1 MVDWRGSSLQ
11 IVITLIGSGLIL
23 TALTSLTSYFIKP
36 SLDIYITVQI
46 PPTNEPQIVS
56 LGANRTMTF
65 PADNSTTYRIYLVN
79 NGYSTANDVRLTM
92 TYPGAAINDTR
103 KVYENEN
110 ITITNTRTDNI
121 TGQSVVTLTR
131 LNPGVMVAVEN
142 TITGYGIRNLE
153 SDPLIDFQGSFL
165 YIPQESVYWH
175 VDPFSAAV
183 TYDQGGKTYA
193 PSATSRLY
201 SNGYEVIDPDA
212 ISFIIPIVTIVI
224 GILLFGIAF
233 RHKSKGVSKFAS
245 NILKDIEATIR
256 RLRTVIDSRAVL
268 PFKNYDLYVDN
279 LDRVFDNYK
288 DYKLIED
295 FYTGLKERASK
306 ITIMMKDGHLE
317 SNELSYLKDLN
328 ALYLHRAML
337 ALNEIDWKKFYKFD
351 LILLLPA
358 IILASTFISM
368 ICDLGT
374 AFLLGSKVEEMG
386 FSFTYYYMIISFLVR
401 SLATYYITKLILYRV
416 QGFSITTRVLPV
428 ISQPKKFFMY
438 CAAIMGFS
446 SGIVVVLL
454 MYALGGGEYTSDPGF
469 PLIIIGFDIARMFLL
484 LWLVSRSLR
493 TNKKEENILVKGN
506 Q

>member
-11 IVITLIGSGLIL
+11 IVIALIGSSLIL
-23 TALTSLTSYFIKP
+23 TALTSLTSNLSKP
-36 SLDIYITVQI
+36 SLDIYITVQS

-56 LGANRTMTF
+56 LAGNQTMTF

-131 LNPGVMVAVEN
+131 LSPGVMIAVEN
-142 TITGYGIRNLE
+142 TITGIAIRNLE

-165 YIPQESVYWH
+165 YIRQKSVYWH
-175 VDPFSAAV
+175 VDPFSATV

-212 ISFIIPIVTIVI
+212 IPFIIPIVTIVI

-233 RHKSKGVSKFAS
+233 RHKRKGVSKFAS

-256 RLRTVIDSRAVL
+256 RLRTVIDSRTVL

-288 DYKLIED
+288 DYKLIEN

-317 SNELSYLKDLN
+317 SNELSDLKDLN

-337 ALNEIDWKKFYKFD
+337 ALNEIDWKKFYEFD

-374 AFLLGSKVEEMG
+374 IFLLGSKVEEMG
-386 FSFTYYYMIISFLVR
+386 FSFTYYPFIIMIISFLVR
-401 SLATYYITKLILYRV
+401 SLATYYIMKLILYRV
-416 QGFSITTRVLPV
+416 QGFSITTRVLSV

-446 SGIVVVLL
+446 SGIVVGLL
-454 MYALGGGEYTSDPGF
+454 MYALGGGD
-469 PLIIIGFDIARMFLL
+469 LIIIGFDIARMFLL

-493 TNKKEENILVKGN
+493 TRKKEENILVKGT